1 MIIAL
6 AAVFYL
12 TSITSAA
19 MAAEKPKAAP
29 AKAPPPNN
37 ITQEAMKIGIRTC
50 AGRINQ
56 VTNFLVAGTD
66 SAGYITDV
74 SKSNPNQRMT
84 SVSME
89 IPLKDSSAYAA
100 ASFAPLQ
107 TNYCEG
113 IYETVVYWPQRCT
126 EVAEKNFAAFKKSG
140 ALSKR
145 VYVRD
150 GGAVKV
156 FFMPAGTGCVV
167 IKKEI
172 VR

>member
-1 MIIAL
+1 
-6 AAVFYL
+6 
-12 TSITSAA
+12 
-19 MAAEKPKAAP
+19 MAAEKPKPAP
-29 AKAPPPNN
+29 AKAPPPNS
-37 ITQEAMKIGIRTC
+37 ITQGAMKAGVRTC

-56 VTNFLVAGTD
+56 VTNFLVAGTNN
-66 SAGYITDV
+66 AGYITDI
-74 SKSNPNQRMT
+74 SKNNPNQRMT

-100 ASFAPLQ
+100 ASFAPAQ
-107 TNYCEG
+107 ANYCEG

-126 EVAEKNFAAFKKSG
+126 EVAEKNFAAFKKAG

-145 VYVRD
+145 VYMRD

-167 IKKEI
+167 IKKELI
-172 VR
+172 R